1 MTDFKK
7 IAVPAVFLGYFMK
20 FAMTVISWD
29 PIAETKTRTALEMSA
44 FFVHTAAVFLTW
56 IVNYT
61 NLQNSK
67 ILIWLSAIAC
77 GITGKG

>member
-44 FFVHTAAVFLTW
+44 FFCAYCSRFP
-56 IVNYT
+56 
-61 NLQNSK
+61 NLDRK
-67 ILIWLSAIAC
+67 LY
-77 GITGKG
+77 